1 MTKVPKLAAL
11 GLCIALAACT
21 TDKYSFV
28 RYGQTVDPNTGHY
41 DSRYDP
47 QLTDVVALNFASS
60 VVTILRA
67 KYTGA
72 RITREVSSTLQLGLA
87 AAGAYGAAFEWSA
100 STLAVLGL
108 GSAGIP
114 ELQRLFGAKERAQ
127 MYQDAIRLIEEA
139 EIEYLALNQRPS
151 ATILTQNGVTLL
163 QRVTASV
170 HLVEKTLAG
179 NLPSAADMQKATER
193 MSETGAKKTA
203 AGATPSNVVRADG
216 SAPVKKLAPVI
227 IEKTVPG
234 DKELQPEQVQAI
246 TAAAGALL
254 QKSTPAQAQA
264 VADKLGIST
273 AGSADPREALSQI
286 LGGSAITA
294 SQATDILS
302 ELQKQGAQ

>member
-1 MTKVPKLAAL
+1 LVSIGT
-11 GLCIALAACT
+11 LAACAS
-21 TDKYSFV
+21 DKYSFI

-47 QLTDVVALNFASS
+47 QLTDVVALNYASS

-72 RITREVSSTLQLGLA
+72 RITREVSSTAQLGLA
-87 AAGAYGAAFEWSA
+87 AAAAYGAAFNYSK

-108 GSAGIP
+108 ASAGIP

-139 EIEYLALNQRPS
+139 EIEYLALNQKPS
-151 ATILTQNGVTLL
+151 GTFLTQNGVTLL
-163 QRVTASV
+163 QRVTASI

-227 IEKTVPG
+227 IEKTVPASDG
-234 DKELQPEQVQAI
+234 LQPEDIHAI
-246 TAAAGALL
+246 TAATGDILRDMKPEQVAEAFTILTGEKTSDPEAARVSLF
-254 QKSTPAQAQA
+254 KMNNDTKITAQRATQILSA
-264 VADKLGIST
+264 V
-273 AGSADPREALSQI
+273 REAKN
-286 LGGSAITA
+286 
-294 SQATDILS
+294 
-302 ELQKQGAQ
+302 QKPEDN